1 MNVTFE
7 LNSAMQEYSIK
18 DLETFSGIKAHT
30 IRIWE
35 QRYGILEPS
44 RTSTNIRFYTD
55 ADLKK
60 LLNVGL
66 LNQLGFK
73 ISRISEMDESEIQ
86 DVIREASAKESQEHH
101 FLNML
106 KISMLNYDEELFYN
120 ITNSFI
126 QEHGVEA
133 TFTKLFLPFLTQVGI
148 LWLTN
153 TICPAQEHFI
163 SNLIRQKLFA
173 LTDEFEGKTTNDEVT
188 YVMYLP
194 QGEIHEISLL
204 LVHYIVRKQG
214 YKSLFLGQSVPF
226 EDLFQIVK
234 RYPHVN
240 FVSYSTTSPSTK
252 HVAQYLDRI
261 NREFQQFNCKFHIAG
276 RMLQGI
282 ESPNPSLINVYENGG
297 SLVHGLFSS

>member
-1 MNVTFE
+1 
-7 LNSAMQEYSIK
+7 MQEYSIK

-30 IRIWE
+30 IRVWE

-44 RTSTNIRFYTD
+44 RTSTNIRYYTD

-73 ISRISEMDESEIQ
+73 ISRISEMEEEEILEI
-86 DVIREASAKESQEHH
+86 IREASAKESQEHQ

-120 ITNSFI
+120 VTNSYI
-126 QEHGVEA
+126 EEHGVEA
-133 TFTKLFLPFLTQVGI
+133 AFTRLFIPFLTQVGI

-173 LTDEFEGKTTNDEVT
+173 LTDKFEGKSTTGEVT
-188 YVMYLP
+188 HVMYLP

-204 LVHYIVRKQG
+204 LVHFIARKHG
-214 YKSLFLGQSVPF
+214 YRSLFLGQSVPF

-234 RYPHVN
+234 RYPKVN
-240 FVSYSTTSPSTK
+240 FVSYSTTTPSTK
-252 HVAQYLDRI
+252 HISQYLDRI
-261 NREFQQFNCKFHIAG
+261 NREFQQFDCTFHIAG
-276 RMLQGI
+276 RMLKGVK
-282 ESPNPSLINVYENGG
+282 SPNSSLISVYDNGAD
-297 SLVHGLFSS
+297 LVGGIFHS